1 MAQQYGLG
9 RGLSSLIP
17 QRKAND
23 EKVSQPKDDFNYFGQ
38 KPPLTTPIKLSGM
51 GVQELPLNLIIPNHR
66 QPRFHFDELR
76 LQELAESIKSQGILQ
91 PIVVSPQSGG
101 KYEIIAGERRFRA
114 SERAGLKTIPVI
126 IKETDDQQRLELAIM
141 ENVQRHDLN
150 AIEEAKSYAELE
162 KTFNLTQEEI
172 AKKIGKSRSAVA
184 NKMRLLQLPVEIQK
198 ALMEGKISEGHA
210 KAILALDN
218 PEKQRALFQLIL
230 KQNLTVREVE
240 DKAKEVNVGAHKR
253 LAPIDQDAKELEKN
267 LVGALG
273 TKVKISRHGQ
283 GGKIT
288 IDFYSPEELQNIV
301 GRIAKSN

>member
-17 QRKAND
+17 QRKSND
-23 EKVSQPKDDFNYFGQ
+23 DKVSAPKEDFNYFGQ

-51 GVQELPLNLIIPNHR
+51 GVQEVPLNLIIPNR
-66 QPRFHFDELR
+66 QQPRFHFDELR
-76 LQELAESIKSQGILQ
+76 LQELAESIKAQGILQ
-91 PIVVSPQSGG
+91 PIVVSPQAGG

-126 IKETDDQQRLELAIM
+126 IKETDEQQRLELAIM

-240 DKAKEVNVGAHKR
+240 EKTKEVNVDAHKR
-253 LAPIDQDAKELEKN
+253 LTPIDSEAKELEKN

-273 TKVKISRHGQ
+273 TKVKIFRHGQ

-288 IDFYSPEELQNIV
+288 IEFYSPEELQNIV
-301 GRIAKSN
+301 GRIARN